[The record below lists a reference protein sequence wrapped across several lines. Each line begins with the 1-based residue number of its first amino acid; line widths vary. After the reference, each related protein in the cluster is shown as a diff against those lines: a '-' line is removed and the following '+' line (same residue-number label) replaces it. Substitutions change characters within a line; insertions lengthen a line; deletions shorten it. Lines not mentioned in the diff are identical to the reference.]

1 MAEQSIE
8 DFSEAVNMFS
18 EEAIRAAFSEPSPNI
33 TIDSDTLRL
42 PRPAG
47 DQILPY
53 NIDLARIDSPLK
65 LVGWL
70 HHLSEKVWF
79 DQTYCRQLIQV
90 VCYHFGW
97 DIHKLL

>member
-1 MAEQSIE
+1 MYELI
-8 DFSEAVNMFS
+8 DVFS
-18 EEAIRAAFSEPSPNI
+18 EESIRSAFSSPPNI
-33 TIDSDTLRL
+33 TIDNNILRL

-90 VCYHFGW
+90 VCCHFGW